1 MKILLLSA
9 YDAAS
14 HKRWRTGLVK
24 HCPEHDWTCLSLPA
38 RFFNWRVRGNSLSW
52 AFSERET
59 LEQDY
64 DLLIAT
70 SMVDLSSL
78 RGFVPK
84 LATLPTVLYFHENQ
98 FDYPVSAKQ
107 KSAAHKNSVEPQT
120 LSIYSALCATALV
133 FNSDYNR
140 QTFLKGAAALLK
152 KLPDA
157 VPDNL
162 LTIMSERSSV
172 LPVPL
177 EDDCF
182 QEHEAQKGE
191 FQRLWNNR
199 WKLVNNG
206 VDPRGESKL
215 KPDVRIVWNAR
226 HEYDKGPVQLLSVL
240 RELERQQVNFS
251 LALLGETFRSSPAEF
266 QVIQSEFKHRLVA
279 FGFCESVE
287 DYRGWLASAD
297 VVLSTAL
304 HEFQGLAVLEGVARG
319 CVPVLPKRQAYT
331 ELFDSRYLYGSTP
344 GSPEVE
350 AKDCV
355 RVIQTA
361 KDLSVPSIT
370 GYSWDALKNDYSNLF
385 SVLTG
390 KEQ

>member
-24 HCPEHDWTCLSLPA
+24 HCPEHEWTCLSLPA
-38 RFFNWRVRGNSLSW
+38 RYFNWRVRGNSLSW
-52 AFSERET
+52 AFSEREI

-107 KSAAHKNSVEPQT
+107 KSAAHKNSVEPQI

-140 QTFLKGAAALLK
+140 QTFLNGAAALLK

-162 LTIMSERSSV
+162 IERIEQCSEV

-177 EDDCF
+177 DDVHYTNAES
-182 QEHEAQKGE
+182 EHDTLPPLQ
-191 FQRLWNNR
+191 L
-199 WKLVNNG
+199 
-206 VDPRGESKL
+206 
-215 KPDVRIVWNAR
+215 VWNHR
-226 HEYDKGPVQLLSVL
+226 WEYDKGPDRLLLLIHQLKQLKVVFQL
-240 RELERQQVNFS
+240 HVVGQQFRQQ
-251 LALLGETFRSSPAEF
+251 PAEF
-266 QVIQSEFKHRLVA
+266 AEIKAQLLESNALGEWGFVESEA
-279 FGFCESVE
+279 S
-287 DYRGWLASAD
+287 YRQLLCDAD

-304 HEFQGLAVLEGVARG
+304 HDFQGLSVLEAVASG
-319 CVPVLPKRQAYT
+319 CRPLLPARQAYP
-331 ELFDSRYLYGSTP
+331 EWFGENACYNSYLDDPTK
-344 GSPEVE
+344 E
-350 AKDCV
+350 AAQLAL
-355 RVIQTA
+355 VIQQLSQERGTDSVNVDRFRWSRLSSHYERLFS
-361 KDLSVPSIT
+361 DLSN
-370 GYSWDALKNDYSNLF
+370 A
-385 SVLTG
+385 
-390 KEQ
+390 